1 MMAAQVIV
9 LVLIGTVGT
18 LTVLTRGLVNLW
30 LVFSLY
36 GMLLALGFLLLEAP
50 DAALAQVVVSGIV
63 VPLLLGVVLA
73 EVHGSE
79 R

>member
-1 MMAAQVIV
+1 MAGQVVVLLLIAIV
-9 LVLIGTVGT
+9 GTV
-18 LTVLTRGLVNLW
+18 TVLTRDLVHLW

-36 GMLLALGFLLLEAP
+36 GMVLALGFLLLQAP

-73 EVHGSE
+73 EVRGSE
-79 R
+79 P